1 MRNDEKLL
9 NLLLG
14 LFSKR
19 KTQILLMILLLF
31 LDSLVFILPYYIN
44 SYTIPVGWDT
54 PWYIRN
60 MRLIEEQG
68 FFSLFMKTQGINF
81 FSILEYLFALT
92 FNISFITSAM
102 DVPIIIA
109 ILFPLVNFQIVKKL
123 TKSNGLSLLA
133 MLFTI
138 IDYNIVRM
146 AGIFHR
152 NLFSLLLIEIAV
164 FLVLPNL
171 LKLPSKKSFFAFFS
185 LAVIAGISQTET
197 FAIAIIVLSLLL
209 FFYLKNRLVKL
220 IKFLLLCILVP
231 ASIVI
236 LLQAPFLSSFV
247 EAHMIFD
254 PTYTTLHSTRK
265 NLTAQPWNYAMSLGM
280 GLIPLFIVGTY
291 VLFRNAVK
299 HQKPLFQLLLFW
311 NLTAIASSF
320 LPVFKVRVPGWRLL
334 LILTFP
340 PVAILG
346 FAKLFIEGRA
356 FSNVRA
362 PKAFLVK
369 LLFLATLLAISLTGI
384 ISTQQ
389 SRYRPWIKEDLYHK
403 LVWISDYEENKAC
416 IVVLHFDRGAQ
427 VFDYAWFYRNWI
439 WAIIGTRTNVYFGDV
454 ESLLESKPTSFE
466 NPHMNV
472 TSHVFW
478 TELENFTLEGKNVYL
493 IKELYENPLNE
504 TFWVEVETGIYSWSP
519 INK

>member
-1 MRNDEKLL
+1 MRNGEKLP
-9 NLLLG
+9 NFSLG

-19 KTQILLMILLLF
+19 KTRIFLMILLLF
-31 LDSLVFILPYYIN
+31 LDSLVFVLPYYIN

-68 FFSLFMKTQGINF
+68 LLSLFTETQGINF

-102 DVPIIIA
+102 CVPIIIA

-138 IDYNIVRM
+138 IDYNVVRM

-171 LKLPSKKSFFAFFS
+171 LKLPSKKGFFTFVS
-185 LAVIAGISQTET
+185 LAVIAGISQIET
-197 FAIAIIVLSLLL
+197 FAIAIVVLSLLL
-209 FFYLKNRLVKL
+209 FFYLKNGLVEF
-220 IKFLLLCILVP
+220 IKSLLLCILVP

-247 EAHMIFD
+247 EAHMIFN
-254 PTYTTLHSTRK
+254 PMYTTLHPTRK
-265 NLTAQPWNYAMSLGM
+265 NLTTQPWNYATSLGL
-280 GLIPLFIVGTY
+280 GLIPLFIAGTY
-291 VLFRNAVK
+291 VLFKRAIK
-299 HQKPLFQLLLFW
+299 HQKPLFQFLLFW
-311 NLTAIASSF
+311 NFTAIASSF
-320 LPVFKVRVPGWRLL
+320 LPVFEVRVPGWRLL
-334 LILTFP
+334 LLLTFP

-346 FAKLFIEGRA
+346 FGKLFIGRRS
-356 FSNVRA
+356 FSNVGP
-362 PKAFLVK
+362 PKVLLLK
-369 LLFLATLLAISLTGI
+369 LLLLVTLFAISLTGI

-389 SRYRPWIKEDLYHK
+389 SRYRPWITKDLYHK
-403 LVWISDYEENKAC
+403 FVWISDHEENKAC
-416 IVVLHFDRGAQ
+416 IVILHFDRGAQ
-427 VFDYAWFYRNWI
+427 VFDYAEFYRNWI
-439 WAIIGTRTNVYFGDV
+439 WAIVGTRTNVYFGDV
-454 ESLLESKPTSFE
+454 GSLLESKPTSFE
-466 NPHMNV
+466 NPYMNM
-472 TSHVFW
+472 TSHIFW
-478 TELENFTLEGKNVYL
+478 TELESFTLEGMNAYL

-504 TFWVEVETGIYSWSP
+504 PFLVEVESDIYSWSS
-519 INK
+519 IGR